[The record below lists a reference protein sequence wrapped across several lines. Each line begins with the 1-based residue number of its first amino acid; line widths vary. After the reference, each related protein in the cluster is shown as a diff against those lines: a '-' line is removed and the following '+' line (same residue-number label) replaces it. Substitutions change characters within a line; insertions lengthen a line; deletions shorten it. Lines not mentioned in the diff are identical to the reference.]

1 MNNSNLKQNKT
12 LLSSKEDALLDNL
25 SILEK
30 INLWWSR
37 FNLRSK
43 LLAFGT
49 LVVSFIMTLITFL
62 L

>member
-1 MNNSNLKQNKT
+1 MNNSNIKQSNSFS
-12 LLSSKEDALLDNL
+12 SSKDGGFQNEL

-30 INLWWSR
+30 IYLWWSR

-49 LVVSFIMTLITFL
+49 LVVDFINFS
-62 L
+62 